1 MKEFVK
7 LDRIGGINGSGI
19 YFYSMRQAER
29 NYFFIDEI
37 SNFGRFLCDIGYER
51 HFRWNVSKKKEI
63 NERLAI
69 RGKYKWGKVRSYYDL
84 FFIEWSDK
92 KMFLKVADKGILD
105 SFMQIEKKQYDVRSR
120 FCISEEEYK
129 KNQELFTAKPFVPFI
144 EIAHGEITGISTE
157 DYPSCDGRSESTKE
171 LEEIELIKI
180 GEVPYGPD

>member
-37 SNFGRFLCDIGYER
+37 SDFGRFLCDTGYKR
-51 HFRWNVSKKKEI
+51 YFRWSVSKKKEI
-63 NERLAI
+63 DERLAM

-92 KMFLKVADKGILD
+92 KMFLKVADKCILD
-105 SFMQIEKKQYDVRSR
+105 YFMGAEKTQYDVRSH
-120 FCISEEEYK
+120 FYISKGEDE
-129 KNQELFTAKPFVPFI
+129 KNQELFVTKPPVPFI
-144 EIAHGEITGISTE
+144 EITSGEVTAIGFE
-157 DYPSCDGRSESTKE
+157 NYPSRDGRSERTSSYTSPKSFTGQ
-171 LEEIELIKI
+171 LHKKS
-180 GEVPYGPD
+180 